1 MYLLHKGK
9 SLGKEIG
16 CFVEYL
22 HKQHLSSHVLVLTH
36 DGMQKSQF
44 KLNPHLSIVSPILQ
58 FYLYARLRHIF
69 LDLEEDLGFIA
80 LHLFL
85 KCFYENI

>member
-22 HKQHLSSHVLVLTH
+22 HKQHLSSHVLVLAH

-44 KLNPHLSIVSPILQ
+44 KLNSHLSIVSPILQ
-58 FYLYARLRHIF
+58 FYARLCHIF
-69 LDLEEDLGFIA
+69 LDLEEDLLLYI
-80 LHLFL
+80 
-85 KCFYENI
+85 CF

>member
-1 MYLLHKGK
+1 M
-9 SLGKEIG
+9 KEIG
-16 CFVEYL
+16 WFFAYTSNTCG
-22 HKQHLSSHVLVLTH
+22 LSSHVLVLAH

-44 KLNPHLSIVSPILQ
+44 GLNSHLSIVFPILQ
-58 FYLYARLRHIF
+58 FYARLCHIF

-80 LHLFL
+80 LHLLL